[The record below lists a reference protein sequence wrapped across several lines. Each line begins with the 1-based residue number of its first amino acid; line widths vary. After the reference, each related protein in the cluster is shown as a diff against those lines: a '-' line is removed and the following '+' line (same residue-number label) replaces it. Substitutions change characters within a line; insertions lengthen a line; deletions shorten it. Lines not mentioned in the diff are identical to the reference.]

1 MTWFVFGSCGMVR
14 VSQAWFEFEIGTTER
29 VRHASRGSIVALI
42 MVWFV
47 LATPSMVR
55 VKHGSFVL
63 SSWYGSSWPLLTWFE
78 SAILSSLGLN
88 LALLMT

>member
-1 MTWFVFGSCGMVR
+1 MVR

-47 LATPSMVR
+47 LATPTMVRVSMVR
-55 VKHGSFVL
+55 LCSHHGMVRVGHS
-63 SSWYGSSWPLLTWFE
+63 
-78 SAILSSLGLN
+78 
-88 LALLMT
+88 